1 MVSKCANPGCSAPFR
16 YLRTGKLFRVEME
29 HDPIATQALEAM
41 FAPQKPTRRA
51 HFFWLCDG
59 CSSKVKLVVGKNGI
73 ATEPLIR
80 THAAVAGSQ

>member
-16 YLRTGKLFRVEME
+16 YLRAGKLFRVEME
-29 HDPIATQALEAM
+29 HDLMPSQALEPM
-41 FAPQKPTRRA
+41 FAPQKPARRA

-73 ATEPLIR
+73 VTEPLVR
-80 THAAVAGSQ
+80 TRAASAGS